1 MGVAD
6 GTLFFSRHGT
16 TAMCV
21 KRKKEAHFM
30 RVRKEREIDRAD
42 VGGLKVGLKGDGN
55 GETMI
60 SVSFEISISI

>member
-1 MGVAD
+1 
-6 GTLFFSRHGT
+6 
-16 TAMCV
+16 
-21 KRKKEAHFM
+21 M